1 MSAAIKDLTGYEIR
15 AGQYENSSAGNIGVT
30 VGMKGLSGNAGIAIG
45 TGADS
50 KNRIAGSLNGLNT
63 NGANT
68 DVTNAIA
75 IGTGA
80 RANRDNAVALGGG
93 SNTDKPGTKQTSYR
107 LPTGVTATW
116 SGGDS
121 TLEGDIVSFG
131 SAGFERQLKNVAPG
145 EVSATSIAKLG
156 RNENVTTEVL
166 LRICESLDCDI
177 QDIMERI
184 PIKHDE
190 TAKQEG

>member
-1 MSAAIKDLTGYEIR
+1 MVGHGIR
-15 AGQYENSSAGNIGVT
+15 
-30 VGMKGLSGNAGIAIG
+30 
-45 TGADS
+45 
-50 KNRIAGSLNGLNT
+50 
-63 NGANT
+63 
-68 DVTNAIA
+68 
-75 IGTGA
+75 
-80 RANRDNAVALGGG
+80 
-93 SNTDKPGTKQTSYR
+93 GTKMSKENKSKKVLKTQFSYNPLWKMLIDR
-107 LPTGVTATW
+107 G
-116 SGGDS
+116 
-121 TLEGDIVSFG
+121 
-131 SAGFERQLKNVAPG
+131 LKKRELQEMS